1 VQSSSQIITT
11 NKPTSSFLQA
21 GSASCRPTNS
31 VKALKENVPC
41 YPVPLYFIS
50 LSFFILFFVLWW
62 YKQNDDDD
70 DDDDQYAPNFHCM
83 DMCYTKRECLTIYS
97 VLFRVK

>member
-1 VQSSSQIITT
+1 MQSSGQIITT
-11 NKPTSSFLQA
+11 NIQFFTGRMPFLSPNQQCQSTEGKRA
-21 GSASCRPTNS
+21 LLSCSIVFHFT
-31 VKALKENVPC
+31 V
-41 YPVPLYFIS
+41 
-50 LSFFILFFVLWW
+50 FFILFFVLWW